1 MCCIQYIN
9 SKSKWAFLFLF
20 QNEQVNVD
28 NGIAYRGS
36 IVFSVCFCW
45 SNPHTTQIF
54 SSTFKD
60 PLSNAK
66 EQRMGICYSSMPEM
80 VQKLICI
87 VQDGQRI
94 QQSKQAWTTFV
105 NFNAET
111 SNRATMKWLIQQWF
125 LVNFKCFQLLIQ

>member
-1 MCCIQYIN
+1 MWCIQYIN
-9 SKSKWAFLFLF
+9 SKSKWAFLFFF

-28 NGIAYRGS
+28 NGIGYRGS
-36 IVFSVCFCW
+36 IVFSLCFCW

-54 SSTFKD
+54 FSTFKD

-66 EQRMGICYSSMPEM
+66 EQRICYSSMPEM

-94 QQSKQAWTTFV
+94 QQSNQAWRPFV
-105 NFNAET
+105 KCNANT
-111 SNRATMKWLIQQWF
+111 SNRTTMKWLIQQWS
-125 LVNFKCFQLLIQ
+125 LLNFKCFQFLIQ

>member
-1 MCCIQYIN
+1 MCPIQYIN

-36 IVFSVCFCW
+36 IVFSVCFRW
-45 SNPHTTQIF
+45 SNPHTSQIF
-54 SSTFKD
+54 FSTFKD

-66 EQRMGICYSSMPEM
+66 EQRICNSSMPEM

-94 QQSKQAWTTFV
+94 QQSKQAWRTFV
-105 NFNAET
+105 KFNAET